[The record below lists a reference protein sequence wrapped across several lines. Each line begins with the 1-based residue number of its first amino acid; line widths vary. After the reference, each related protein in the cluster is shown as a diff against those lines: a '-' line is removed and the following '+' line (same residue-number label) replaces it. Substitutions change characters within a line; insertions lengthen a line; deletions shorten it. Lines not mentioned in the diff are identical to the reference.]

1 MVIAVTRR
9 VNFHLLQCLRLHY
22 KEEKDDS
29 DYNNN
34 DDDDATA
41 VISISNFISGIIFSG
56 IISFITSAAPKWMW

>member
-1 MVIAVTRR
+1 MVIAVIRR

-34 DDDDATA
+34 HVATV
-41 VISISNFISGIIFSG
+41 VINISNFISGIIFSG
-56 IISFITSAAPKWMW
+56 IISFITSAASK